1 MPRPPKSRK
10 VSFLPNLTYFKPAG
24 VPLKELEE
32 ESLRFEELEAI
43 RLKDLLAFEQKAC
56 AERMGISRPT
66 FHRIIS
72 SARKKLSRALV
83 EGKAIRI
90 EGGNY
95 KLITD
100 HLRCSECD
108 YTISPDPEKSIH
120 EQGIISGN
128 ITGKIKFKCN
138 KCNSRILT
146 DKRHRNGHRGKKG
159 FR

>member
-32 ESLRFEELEAI
+32 ESLRYEELEAI
-43 RLKDLLAFEQKAC
+43 RLKDLQGLEQEAC
-56 AERMGISRPT
+56 AERMGVSRPT
-66 FHRIIS
+66 FHRIIT
-72 SARKKLSRALV
+72 SARNKLARALV

-100 HLRCSECD
+100 HLRCSECG
-108 YTISPDPEKSIH
+108 YTISPDTEKSITIRKYFRKH
-120 EQGIISGN
+120 FRTLSLNATNATQAPGGCSS
-128 ITGKIKFKCN
+128 ITDI
-138 KCNSRILT
+138 
-146 DKRHRNGHRGKKG
+146 
-159 FR
+159 

>member
-32 ESLRFEELEAI
+32 ESLRYEELEAI
-43 RLKDLLAFEQKAC
+43 RLKDLQGLEQEAC
-56 AERMGISRPT
+56 AERMGVSRPT

-72 SARKKLSRALV
+72 SARNKLARALV

-100 HLRCSECD
+100 HLRCTDCGYLVNID
-108 YTISPDPEKSIH
+108 TEKSIY
-120 EQGIISGN
+120 EQEIVNGN
-128 ITGKIKFKCN
+128 MKFKCN

-146 DKRHRNGHRGKKG
+146 DKPHGHRGHHGHHGKKI
-159 FR
+159 R

>member
-43 RLKDLLAFEQKAC
+43 RLKDLLGLEQKAC

-72 SARKKLSRALV
+72 SARKNCPELV
-83 EGKAIRI
+83 EGKQSI
-90 EGGNY
+90 EVETT
-95 KLITD
+95 LITD
-100 HLRCSECD
+100 HCVAANATHD
-108 YTISPDPEKSIH
+108 QPDPEKVF
-120 EQGIISGN
+120 
-128 ITGKIKFKCN
+128 T
-138 KCNSRILT
+138 SR
-146 DKRHRNGHRGKKG
+146 G
-159 FR
+159 